1 MAYHVEADIRFRF
14 NTFHVGELADD
25 DGSGGAD
32 PGVIAAIIASS
43 DQELF
48 SIFGSRYPS
57 ADPATITTVPAIL
70 RDKAADLSI
79 YYLKRRQD
87 RGGRPLDRDEI
98 ILWAEKVADG
108 TYIIPGLTP
117 ELPEST
123 TEGRA
128 KVFSD
133 REFTRRPGLG
143 ELLPAGGSEA
153 NEIVDQNELLEDFL
167 P

>member
-14 NTFHVGELADD
+14 NTVHITELETDNP
-25 DGSGGAD
+25 GA
-32 PGVIAAIIASS
+32 IAAAVASS
-43 DQELF
+43 DSELF

-57 ADPATITTVPAIL
+57 ADPATISAVPAVL
-70 RDKAADLSI
+70 RDRAADLSV
-79 YYLKRRQD
+79 YYLKKRQG
-87 RGGRPLDRDEI
+87 RGSLLEKQDI
-98 ILWAEKVADG
+98 IDWAAKVADG
-108 TYIIPGLTP
+108 TYILPGLTP

-133 REFTRRPGLG
+133 REFTKRPGFG
-143 ELLPAGGSEA
+143 ERLPAGGSEA
-153 NEIVDQNELLEDFL
+153 NEIVDQNELLQDFL